1 MISFAKI
8 MRMFY
13 MIYIITMLLHLYF
26 LYYTV
31 YNIAMLLYLHL
42 VFDKIKSLKK
52 SKKEVFDLKQV
63 FQSQL
68 KLGSQRQVRDTNSVL
83 QLFFISKFL
92 INLFIIYLCVCVC
105 YFFKLF
111 SQVFSWISFFS
122 RKLILSYLITYYFAS
137 IVTNP
142 LKRRYRIT
150 RKLQYAID
158 SFDQLLCRTIYFVDF
173 TRREKCEGRDYLN
186 LIVAS

>member
-68 KLGSQRQVRDTNSVL
+68 KLG
-83 QLFFISKFL
+83 F
-92 INLFIIYLCVCVC
+92 
-105 YFFKLF
+105 
-111 SQVFSWISFFS
+111 
-122 RKLILSYLITYYFAS
+122 
-137 IVTNP
+137 
-142 LKRRYRIT
+142 
-150 RKLQYAID
+150 
-158 SFDQLLCRTIYFVDF
+158 
-173 TRREKCEGRDYLN
+173 
-186 LIVAS
+186 